1 MFPRVTVQTSK
12 LRLGEG
18 RLTFPARIGG
28 PMMSSCPYSVP
39 LMGIGAVFLRSEN
52 VSFFLFYFYF
62 YFYTLSVSTK
72 PVLSCTLTAGHR
84 GVFPFIP
91 CIFFPDQLK
100 N

>member
-52 VSFFLFYFYF
+52 VSFFLFLFIF
-62 YFYTLSVSTK
+62 I
-72 PVLSCTLTAGHR
+72 
-84 GVFPFIP
+84 FIP
-91 CIFFPDQLK
+91 YQSPLNPYYPAHLQQVTEGFSRSFRAFSSRIS
-100 N
+100 